1 MLSVKGKCEFLC
13 ATCVHSD
20 VFFLHRQLY
29 FHQFIVRFQLTSAPL
44 AQSADKQRARAAA
57 HLYAALF
64 YGCVFFLPPPSPPPI
79 TGNFGLIVAGIVR
92 RGAAVK
98 HPVGIF
104 TLPKHET
111 QKWKFTVIDIHCMS
125 SKRHSVKYLY

>member
-1 MLSVKGKCEFLC
+1 MLLS
-13 ATCVHSD
+13 
-20 VFFLHRQLY
+20 
-29 FHQFIVRFQLTSAPL
+29 
-44 AQSADKQRARAAA
+44 
-57 HLYAALF
+57 
-64 YGCVFFLPPPSPPPI
+64 FLPLRFFFTPPPLPF

-125 SKRHSVKYLY
+125 SKIDSVKYLY